1 MVQQLFIF
9 WNIYVNQSFT
19 FTEFLFSVGT
29 LAALLI
35 GFFLPVG
42 VSTVAAFVYLVTY
55 FVWLSTLAPVNALT
69 LSWILSPANTA
80 VAIFIKLALV
90 RSRRFIRRLE
100 QLRKTNPDIDIDT
113 SLGEGCLRRYAG
125 ETSQSGQSVFGS
137 VQLLHHD
144 V

>member
-1 MVQQLFIF
+1 MKKSTPLRRVEFGYFLLIALAVVQQLFIF

-69 LSWILSPANTA
+69 LSWILFSARQYCRCHLHQTGSGAKPQVYPTSR
-80 VAIFIKLALV
+80 AIK
-90 RSRRFIRRLE
+90 
-100 QLRKTNPDIDIDT
+100 KNK
-113 SLGEGCLRRYAG
+113 
-125 ETSQSGQSVFGS
+125 SGY
-137 VQLLHHD
+137 
-144 V
+144 